1 MNIGEGDDADFA
13 YLRHLQTEREKNQH
27 RHFFRVA
34 LEIELKL
41 QPKPADRAAGK
52 DEPLV
57 LTTLD
62 ISGGG
67 LSFLCPDPL
76 ERGKEV
82 QGSVYL
88 RTNIYQK
95 HIPFTGKIIS
105 CTRHTD
111 QKYRV
116 ALKFVEIKD
125 TFRSDIIRFCLYKQ
139 TEMRNKFKNYPI

>member
-1 MNIGEGDDADFA
+1 MNIGDGDGFA
-13 YLRHLQTEREKNQH
+13 YLKNLRIERKKAQN
-27 RHFFRVA
+27 RHFYRVA

-41 QPKPADRAAGK
+41 RTKPVDHAAGEDK
-52 DEPLV
+52 QLV

-76 ERGKEV
+76 EPEEEV
-82 QGSVYL
+82 QGSIYL
-88 RTNIYQK
+88 KTSIYQK

-105 CTRHTD
+105 CVKHSD
-111 QKYRV
+111 QKYRI
-116 ALKFVEIKD
+116 ALRFVEIKD
-125 TFRSDIIRFCLYKQ
+125 SFRSDIIRFCLYKQ

>member
-1 MNIGEGDDADFA
+1 MNIGESDGDDDA
-13 YLRHLQTEREKNQH
+13 YLKNLRIERKKNQH

-41 QPKPADRAAGK
+41 RAKPVDQTACGDK
-52 DEPLV
+52 QLV

-76 ERGKEV
+76 EPEEEV
-82 QGSVYL
+82 QGSIFL
-88 RTNIYQK
+88 RTSIYQK

-105 CTRHTD
+105 CAKHSE

-116 ALKFVEIKD
+116 ALRFVEIKD
-125 TFRSDIIRFCLYKQ
+125 SFRSDIIRFCLYKQ